1 MFIMYDDI
9 YINTD
14 NINYAKILSETS
26 QVIFY
31 FGPTK
36 DNEEGASVTLQF
48 GDIYQITEFL
58 ESFNQNT

>member
-14 NINYAKILSETS
+14 NINYAKILNETS

-36 DNEEGASVTLQF
+36 DNEEGVSVTLQF

>member
-14 NINYAKILSETS
+14 NINYAKILNETS

-58 ESFNQNT
+58 ESFNQNI

>member
-1 MFIMYDDI
+1 MYDDI

-14 NINYAKILSETS
+14 NINYAKILNETS

-31 FGPTK
+31 FGSTK

>member
-1 MFIMYDDI
+1 MYDDI

-14 NINYAKILSETS
+14 NINYAKILNETS

-36 DNEEGASVTLQF
+36 DNEEGTSVTLQF

>member
-1 MFIMYDDI
+1 MYDDI

-14 NINYAKILSETS
+14 NINYAKILNETS

>member
-14 NINYAKILSETS
+14 NINYAKILNETT

-58 ESFNQNT
+58 ESFNQNI